1 MTALD
6 PARAARRHTAIMTLR
21 TLAID
26 AVQKANSGHPGAPM
40 ALAPVLFGIA
50 ERLAY
55 DPQDPAWDNRDRFV
69 LSAGHASSLLYGFL
83 HLARV
88 KKPDGSAG
96 ISLDDL
102 KRFRQLHSVTAGHPE
117 RGLAVG
123 VETTTG
129 PLGQGA
135 ATSVGMAIAGR
146 FKAARYNQPGFPLFG
161 HKVYA
166 ILGDGCMMEGISSE
180 AASLAGHLKLSNL
193 CWVYDSNK
201 VTIDGGTE
209 LAFTED
215 TAARFAAYGW
225 SVERVDDANDVDA
238 LGACLDAFTAR
249 AQSEGAGPTLI
260 VVKSR
265 IGFGS
270 PKKEGTRHAH
280 GEPLGADEVKA
291 TKKAYGW
298 PEDAEFRVPDE
309 AYAAFEEAMAQRSGT
324 ARAAWTALVEGYAK
338 AHPALHAELVSLWKG
353 ELPAGWD
360 AEVPSFPP
368 DAKGVATR
376 DAGGKVLNALAKRV
390 PWMIGGAADLAP
402 STKTTLT
409 FEGAGVFQ
417 AASPGGRNFHFG
429 VREHA
434 MTAILNGM
442 ALSGLRPFGS
452 GFLVF
457 ADYARGALRLSSLM
471 HLPVAHVFTHDSI
484 GVGEDGPTHQ
494 PIEHLA
500 SLRAMPGMLVL
511 RPADANET
519 AEAWKLMLRTKDR
532 PAALCLTRQNL
543 PTFDRAQGGAAT
555 GVAKGGYVLF
565 DAADG
570 KPAVLL
576 IATGSEVSL
585 CAEART
591 KLAAEGI
598 AARVVSLPS
607 WELFAQQDAA
617 YKESVLPRAVKAR
630 VCVEMGSSLGWE
642 RFAGES
648 GAILAVDR
656 FGESAPFQ
664 EVAKHFGFTVEN
676 VVKLAKQQLGRA

>member
-1 MTALD
+1 MTSLD
-6 PARAARRHTAIMTLR
+6 SARAARRHTAIMTLR

-40 ALAPVLFGIA
+40 ALAPVVMALA
-50 ERLAY
+50 ERMSF
-55 DPQDPAWDNRDRFV
+55 DPADPNWDNRDRFV
-69 LSAGHASSLLYGFL
+69 LSAGHASALLYSFL
-83 HLARV
+83 HVARV
-88 KKPDGSAG
+88 KKPDGSAA
-96 ISLDDL
+96 ITLDDL
-102 KRFRQLHSVTAGHPE
+102 KSFRQLHSITAGHPE
-117 RGLAVG
+117 KGLAVG

-135 ATSVGMAIAGR
+135 ATSVGMAIASR
-146 FKAARYNQPGFPLFG
+146 FKAARYNQPGFSLFTN
-161 HKVYA
+161 HVYA
-166 ILGDGCMMEGISSE
+166 VLGDGCMMEGISSE
-180 AASLAGHLKLSNL
+180 AASLAAHLKLRNL
-193 CWVYDSNK
+193 CWIYDSNQI
-201 VTIDGGTE
+201 TIDGGTE

-225 SVERVDDANDVDA
+225 HVERVEDANDVDT
-238 LGACLDAFTAR
+238 LGSKLAAFAAR
-249 AQSEGAGPTLI
+249 AGTEGAGPTLI

-280 GEPLGADEVKA
+280 GEPLGVDEVKA

-309 AYAAFEEAMAQRSGT
+309 AYQALDEAMGQRSAK
-324 ARAAWTALVEGYAK
+324 ARAAWNALVAEYAK
-338 AHPALHAELVSLWKG
+338 AHPALHAELAAIWQG
-353 ELPAGWD
+353 ELPAGFD
-360 AEVPSFPP
+360 AEVPVFPA

-376 DAGGKVLNALAKRV
+376 DAGGKVLNALGKRV
-390 PWMIGGAADLAP
+390 PWMLGGSADLAP

-417 AASPGGRNFHFG
+417 AGTPGGRNFHFG

-434 MTAILNGM
+434 MTAVLNGL

-457 ADYARGALRLSSLM
+457 ADYARGSLRLSSLM
-471 HLPVAHVFTHDSI
+471 KLPVAHVFTHDSI

-519 AEAWKLMLRTKDR
+519 AEAWKLMLRTKNR
-532 PAALCLTRQNL
+532 PASLCLTRQNL
-543 PTFDRAQGGAAT
+543 PTFDRTGGGAASML
-555 GVAKGGYVLF
+555 ARGGYVLF

-570 KPAVLL
+570 KPQVLL
-576 IATGSEVSL
+576 IGTGSEVSL

-591 KLAAEGI
+591 RLASEGI
-598 AARVVSLPS
+598 QARVVSLPS
-607 WELFAQQDAA
+607 WELFAEQDAA
-617 YKESVLPRAVKAR
+617 YRESVIPSSVKAR
-630 VCVEMGSSLGWE
+630 VCVEMASPLGWE
-642 RFAGES
+642 RFAGER
-648 GAILAVDR
+648 GAILAVNS

-664 EVAKHFGFTVEN
+664 DVAKHFGFTVDN
-676 VVKLAKQQLGRA
+676 VVKLAKSQLGRS

>member
-1 MTALD
+1 MT
-6 PARAARRHTAIMTLR
+6 MR

-26 AVQKANSGHPGAPM
+26 AIQKANSGHPGAPM
-40 ALAPVLFGIA
+40 ALAPVLFAIA
-50 ERLAY
+50 ERLRF
-55 DPQDPAWDNRDRFV
+55 DPSDANWDDRDRFV
-69 LSAGHASSLLYGFL
+69 LSAGHASSLLYAFL

-88 KKPDGSAG
+88 KKPDGSAAVT
-96 ISLDDL
+96 LDDL
-102 KRFRQLHSVTAGHPE
+102 KRFRQLHSITAGHPE
-117 RGLAVG
+117 RGMVVG

-135 ATSVGMAIAGR
+135 GTSVGMAIAAR
-146 FKAARYNQPGFPLFG
+146 FKAARYNQPGLSLFS
-161 HKVYA
+161 HKVYS
-166 ILGDGCMMEGISSE
+166 ILGDGCMMEGVSSE
-180 AASLAGHLKLSNL
+180 AASLAGHLKLGNL
-193 CWVYDSNK
+193 CWLYDSNNI
-201 VTIDGGTE
+201 TIDGGTE

-215 TAARFAAYGW
+215 TGARFAAYGW
-225 SVERVDDANDVDA
+225 HVERVADANDLDA
-238 LGACLDAFTAR
+238 VGRALDAFGER
-249 AQSEGAGPTLI
+249 SAQPGAPPTLI
-260 VVKSR
+260 IVKSR

-280 GEPLGADEVKA
+280 GEPLGPDEVKA

-309 AYAAFEEAMAQRSGT
+309 AHVAFDEAMATRSAA
-324 ARAAWTALVEGYAK
+324 ARATWRGLVERYAK
-338 AHPALHAELVSLWKG
+338 EQPALYAELTSMWKG

-360 AEVPSFPP
+360 AEVPVFPADP
-368 DAKGVATR
+368 KGVASR
-376 DAGGKVLNALAKRV
+376 DAGGKVLNAIAKRV

-417 AASPGGRNFHFG
+417 ASSPGGRNFHFG
-429 VREHA
+429 VREHG
-434 MTAILNGM
+434 MTAVLNGM
-442 ALSGLRPFGS
+442 ALSGLRPFGA

-457 ADYARGALRLSSLM
+457 ADYARGSLRLSSLM
-471 HLPVAHVFTHDSI
+471 KLPVAHVFTHDSI

-519 AEAWKLMLRTKDR
+519 AEAWKLMLRTTNR

-543 PTFDRAQGGAAT
+543 ATVDRAVAGAAT

-565 DAADG
+565 DAPDG

-576 IATGSEVSL
+576 IATGSEVGL
-585 CAEART
+585 CVDARA

-598 AARVVSLPS
+598 HARVVSLPS
-607 WELFAQQDAA
+607 WELFAEQDAA
-617 YKESVLPRAVKAR
+617 YRESVIPSSVTAR
-630 VCVEMGSSLGWE
+630 VCVEMASALGWE
-642 RFAGES
+642 RFAGPS
-648 GAILAVDR
+648 GAILAMHA
-656 FGESAPFQ
+656 FGESAPWQ
-664 EVAKHFGFTVEN
+664 EVAKHFGFTVDN
-676 VVKLAKQQLGRA
+676 VARLAKAQLGRA

>member
-1 MTALD
+1 
-6 PARAARRHTAIMTLR
+6 MTLR

-40 ALAPVLFGIA
+40 ALAPVLFSIA
-50 ERLAY
+50 ERLRY
-55 DPQDPAWDNRDRFV
+55 DPRDPSWDDRDRFV
-69 LSAGHASSLLYGFL
+69 LSAGHASALLYSFL

-88 KKPDGSAG
+88 RKPDGSAAVT
-96 ISLDDL
+96 LDDL
-102 KRFRQLHSVTAGHPE
+102 KRFRQLHSITAGHPE
-117 RGLAVG
+117 KGLAVG

-135 ATSVGMAIAGR
+135 GASVGMAIAAR
-146 FKAARYNQPGFPLFG
+146 WKAARYNQPGHTLFS
-161 HKVYA
+161 HNIYS
-166 ILGDGCMMEGISSE
+166 ILGDGCMMEGVTSE
-180 AASLAGHLKLSNL
+180 VASLAAHQKLGNL
-193 CWVYDSNK
+193 CWLYDSNNI
-201 VTIDGGTE
+201 TIDGGTE

-215 TAARFAAYGW
+215 TGARFAAYGW
-225 SVERVDDANDVDA
+225 HVERVADANDIEAVGRA
-238 LGACLDAFTAR
+238 LDAFGERSKTL
-249 AQSEGAGPTLI
+249 GAPPTLI

-280 GEPLGADEVKA
+280 GEPLGVDEVKA
-291 TKKAYGW
+291 AKKAYGW

-309 AYAAFEEAMAQRSGT
+309 AFAAFDEAMAQRSSA
-324 ARAAWTALVEGYAK
+324 ARASWAAMVEKYAA
-338 AHPALHAELVSLWKG
+338 AHPALHAELLALWKG

-360 AEVPSFPP
+360 AEVPSFPA

-390 PWMIGGAADLAP
+390 PWMLGGAADLAP

-417 AASPGGRNFHFG
+417 AATPGGRNFHFG
-429 VREHA
+429 VREHG
-434 MTAILNGM
+434 MTAVLNGM

-457 ADYARGALRLSSLM
+457 ADYARGSLRLSSLM
-471 HLPVAHVFTHDSI
+471 KLPVAHVFTHDSI

-519 AEAWKLMLRTKDR
+519 AEAWKLMLRTRNR

-543 PTFDRAQGGAAT
+543 PTVDRASAGAAT
-555 GVAKGGYVLF
+555 GLARGGYVLY
-565 DAADG
+565 DAPDG

-576 IATGSEVSL
+576 IATGSEVGL
-585 CAEART
+585 CVDART
-591 KLAAEGI
+591 KLAAEGV

-607 WELFAQQDAA
+607 WELFAEQDAA
-617 YKESVLPRAVKAR
+617 YRESVIPPSVRAR
-630 VCVEMGSSLGWE
+630 VCVEMASALGWE
-642 RFAGES
+642 RFAGER
-648 GAILAVDR
+648 GAILAMHS
-656 FGESAPFQ
+656 FGESAPYQ
-664 EVAKHFGFTVEN
+664 DVAKHFGFTVDN
-676 VVKLAKQQLGRA
+676 VVKLAKAQLAI